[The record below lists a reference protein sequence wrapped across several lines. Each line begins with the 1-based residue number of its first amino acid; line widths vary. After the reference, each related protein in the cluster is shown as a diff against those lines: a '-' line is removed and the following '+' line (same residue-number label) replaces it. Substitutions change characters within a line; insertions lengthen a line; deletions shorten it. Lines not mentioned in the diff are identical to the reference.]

1 MNELIDA
8 VKRSAMG
15 PAQAT
20 GPDTI
25 TGRYL
30 FTEDFPGFSGHFPGY
45 PILPAVVQMIAA
57 QCLIEEQRGC
67 VLHPVSVQNA
77 KFLQEIRP
85 GSEILI
91 KCSDCMARGTQGSK
105 VEIYSAGKIAASFL
119 ITFSERRSLRC

>member
-8 VKRSAMG
+8 VKRSALG
-15 PAQAT
+15 QAQST
-20 GPDTI
+20 DNDTI

-57 QCLIEEQRGC
+57 QCLIEEQRGHE
-67 VLHPVSVQNA
+67 LHPVSVHNA

-85 GSEILI
+85 GTEILI
-91 KCSDCMARGTQGSK
+91 KCSDCMVKGNQGGR
-105 VEIYSAGKIAASFL
+105 VEICSEGKIAASFL
-119 ITFSERRSLRC
+119 ITFSE